1 MNKNYTRSSPMRPLA
16 ALTVTVCLAG
26 CAPDP
31 AQVLMAEK
39 TAAVFSDRV
48 SIRDLRAGNRRLA
61 AVDPALGTPLT
72 LKLQPPETVLV
83 QQALAQRLQLTAQSP
98 AVAVDLNAF
107 DLFQK
112 ADGALT
118 ARISLILNQKDA
130 STLHRISRSLPGA
143 EASGEAARWRL
154 IREALQALMDTIPE
168 PAPAITH

>member
-1 MNKNYTRSSPMRPLA
+1 MNKNYSRSSPMRPLA
-16 ALTVTVCLAG
+16 AFTVTVCLAG

-48 SIRDLRAGNRRLA
+48 TVRDLRATDRRLA
-61 AVDPALGTPLT
+61 AVDPTLGAALT

-83 QQALAQRLQLTAQSP
+83 QEALAQRLQLTAQSP
-98 AVAVDLNAF
+98 LIAVDLNVF

-112 ADGALT
+112 ADGTLT

-130 STLHRISRSLPGA
+130 STLHRISRSLPAA

-154 IREALQALMDTIPE
+154 IREALQALVETIPE
-168 PAPAITH
+168 PAPAAMH